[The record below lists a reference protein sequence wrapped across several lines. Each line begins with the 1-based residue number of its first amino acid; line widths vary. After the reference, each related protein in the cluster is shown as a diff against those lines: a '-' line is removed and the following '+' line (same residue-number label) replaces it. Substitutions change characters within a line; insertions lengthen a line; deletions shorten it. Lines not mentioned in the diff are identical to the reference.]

1 MRPVRRSGAQ
11 LAVQASRS
19 ARPRVASIP
28 ASSELAFEGLDAYGL
43 RSIVEEYRAALRVA
57 GRSPR
62 TIRWYGDQLEEF
74 TRFLERD
81 GVRATL
87 ADLQA
92 PVARRWLLALQAG
105 RSRPLAPA
113 SLAGRVRT
121 LRAFGSWIAREFELT
136 ANPLQGLPFPRVP
149 QLLLPSLREADVRAL
164 LQATSLGDQPDR
176 DRAIVMLLLDT
187 GLRLSE
193 AAGLRVGEV
202 DLVEGR
208 ATVMGKGARQRVVPI
223 GRRTR
228 QALRRILALRGEV
241 EPSEA
246 LFLGVDGQPL
256 SAHGIQQLF
265 RRLARRAEIGGKCS
279 PHIMRHTFAR
289 TFLRNG
295 GDVFSLQRI
304 LGHSPSSLQVTR
316 RYVDLDDDDLRA
328 AHREAS
334 PVDRL
339 L

>member
-1 MRPVRRSGAQ
+1 MA
-11 LAVQASRS
+11 
-19 ARPRVASIP
+19 
-28 ASSELAFEGLDAYGL
+28 
-43 RSIVEEYRAALRVA
+43 EYRAALRVA

-62 TIRWYGDQLEEF
+62 TIRWYGDQLDEF
-74 TRFLERD
+74 VGFLERD

-87 ADLQA
+87 ADLHP
-92 PVARRWLLALQAG
+92 PVARRWLLALSAG

-121 LRAFGSWIAREFELT
+121 LRAFGSWVAREFELA

-149 QLLLPSLREADVRAL
+149 QVLLPSLREPDVRAL
-164 LQATSLGDQPDR
+164 LQAASLGEQPERDQ
-176 DRAIVMLLLDT
+176 AIVMLLLDT
-187 GLRLSE
+187 GLRLAE
-193 AAGLRVGEV
+193 AAGLCLGDI
-202 DLVEGR
+202 DLVDGR
-208 ATVMGKGARQRVVPI
+208 ATVMGKGARQRVVPL

-228 QALRRILALRGEV
+228 QALRRVLARRGGAAPD
-241 EPSEA
+241 EP
-246 LFLGVDGQPL
+246 LFLAIDGQPL
-256 SAHGIQQLF
+256 TMHGIQQLF
-265 RRLARRAEIGGKCS
+265 RRLTKRAAIDGRCS

-289 TFLRNG
+289 SFLRNG

>member
-1 MRPVRRSGAQ
+1 VISPRRNGPRPPALTARSGARRAAQ
-11 LAVQASRS
+11 LAFVND
-19 ARPRVASIP
+19 VA
-28 ASSELAFEGLDAYGL
+28 LDEFAAYGL
-43 RSIVEEYRAALRVA
+43 RDIIAEYRAALRVA

-62 TIRWYGDQLEEF
+62 TIRWYGDQLDEF
-74 TRFLERD
+74 VRFLERD

-87 ADLQA
+87 SDLQP
-92 PVARRWLLALQAG
+92 PVARRWLLAAQAA

-121 LRAFGSWIAREFELT
+121 LRAFGSWVAREFELP
-136 ANPLQGLPFPRVP
+136 ANPLRTLPFPRVP
-149 QLLLPSLREADVRAL
+149 QVLLPSLREPDLRAL
-164 LQATSLGDQPDR
+164 LQATSLGAQPDR

-187 GLRLSE
+187 GLRLAE
-193 AAGLRVGEV
+193 TAGLRVGDV

-208 ATVMGKGARQRVVPI
+208 AIVMGKGARQRVVPI

-228 QALRRILALRGEV
+228 QALRRVLAARCEV
-241 EPSEA
+241 GPEA
-246 LFLGVDGQPL
+246 PLFVGIDGQPL
-256 SAHGIQQLF
+256 SPHGIQQLF
-265 RRLARRAEIGGKCS
+265 RRLAKRAEISGRSS

-289 TFLRNG
+289 NFLRNG